1 MYLVCDGGGTKTEY
15 LLFDTL
21 GHVRGYA
28 KGAGTNAIFTDPERA
43 AAAVREG
50 IQSCLAQAGLS
61 EPEGIYLFIP
71 GFRSALGR
79 LRSAYPGLDIRLFG
93 DEYNAFYGAVGGP
106 QGIAVLSGTGSFAVG
121 RDLQGHWYT
130 AGGWG
135 PLFGDQGSG
144 YHMGCLCLEK
154 AAQLYDRGISGTL
167 LQQYTMERIGIH
179 AIPELRETVYRPDFT
194 REKVAA
200 LSRVV
205 AEAGAKGDPEALEIL
220 DMAADALAE
229 LAAIAA
235 ERMGI
240 FRQRVSLTGGTPR
253 MGPILTERFRKAV
266 EARLPDCSCQPPA
279 TDPIAGAALYVMY
292 EILCLP
298 ALSGEFLERLEKE
311 MREYYVDG

>member
-21 GHVRGYA
+21 GHVGGYA
-28 KGAGTNAIFTDPERA
+28 KGAGTNAIFMDPECA
-43 AAAVREG
+43 AAAVRAG

-61 EPEGIYLFIP
+61 EPEGICLFIP
-71 GFRSALGR
+71 GFQSALGR

-121 RDLQGHWYT
+121 RDFQGHWYT

-135 PLFGDQGSG
+135 PLFGDKGSG

-154 AAQLYDRGISGTL
+154 AAKLYDRGIDGTL
-167 LQQYTMERIGIH
+167 LQQCTMEQLRIH
-179 AIPELRETVYRPDFT
+179 TIPELRETVYRPDFT

-200 LSRVV
+200 LSRVA

-220 DMAADALAE
+220 DTAAEALAE
-229 LAAIAA
+229 LAATVA
-235 ERMGI
+235 ERMGTSC
-240 FRQRVSLTGGTPR
+240 QRVSLTGGTSR
-253 MGPILTERFRKAV
+253 MGPILTERFRKAA
-266 EARLPDCSCQPPA
+266 ETRLPECSCLPPA
-279 TDPIAGAALYVMY
+279 TEPIAGAALYVMY

-298 ALSGEFLERLEKE
+298 AIPREFLERLEKG
-311 MREYYVDG
+311 MREKLC